1 MLASRLSHTSNENT
15 VFVSDMSVP
24 VSFQLKI
31 SEPDDHALFNAIDK
45 IGRITGVIEI
55 SHEPNS
61 KQLFLSLHASK
72 TCLACVEEVLDEY
85 RITIFQGWLQLL
97 RNEYNRL
104 RDRETYMDGHK
115 IQCER
120 HTMAQKH

>member
-15 VFVSDMSVP
+15 VFANDAFVP

-31 SEPDDHALFNAIDK
+31 SEPDDRALFKALEI
-45 IGRITGVIEI
+45 IARITGVIEV

-61 KQLFLSLHASK
+61 KQLFLSLNAST
-72 TCLACVEEVLDEY
+72 TCLACVEEVLDKHN
-85 RITIFQGWLQLL
+85 ITIFQGWLQLL
-97 RNEYNRL
+97 RNEYSRL

-115 IQCER
+115 IPCKR
-120 HTMAQKH
+120 HAMAQWH